1 MTSSGPVKEM
11 ASVSSTNAESAR
23 DAARRPRRPARKAWR
38 LHYSRRIQLWGVSF
52 VLPTLLF
59 FAVFKYGP
67 MVWAV
72 ELSFTSYDMVS
83 SPRGIGLENFES
95 LAADPIFRQSLFNTI
110 VYIAGSTALIT
121 LVGLALALAINTA
134 VPGAR
139 YCMSAMFLTNLM
151 PILAVCLVW
160 RFLLHPY
167 GLVNQLLAPFGVDR
181 VDWLTDSA
189 TAMPAIIF
197 VTVWR
202 FAPYFMVVFLAG
214 LLAIPDDYYEAA
226 QLDGANAARRFWHV
240 TLPLLAPMIFFVV
253 VVSALLS
260 ARIFLMPYIITG
272 GGPGNATRVLSM
284 LIYETGFSYMKMG
297 RAAAISVV
305 LFTIM
310 MVFTFLQMRIFM
322 NREQV

>member
-1 MTSSGPVKEM
+1 M
-11 ASVSSTNAESAR
+11 ASISTTNQGPAPN
-23 DAARRPRRPARKAWR
+23 AARRPHRPARKAWR

-83 SPRGIGLENFES
+83 MPRGIGLENFES
-95 LAADPIFRQSLFNTI
+95 LAADPIFRQSLFNTV

-181 VDWLTDSA
+181 IDWLTNST

-226 QLDGANAARRFWHV
+226 QLDGANAGRRFWHV
-240 TLPLLAPMIFFVV
+240 TLPLLAPMIFFVI